1 MHIEK
6 KTLRNIFLGAAACV
20 ILYWLL
26 HDAEGVKTVF
36 AVIKKALSPFLIG
49 AGLAFILNVP
59 MRAFERIF
67 KKIPNLKV
75 RRIIS
80 ILLTFLCFAL
90 IAFLVFTLLIP
101 ELSETIE
108 KLVPQMESF
117 FKNAQTWIIA
127 FLKNED
133 NEKLLAWATDFVE
146 KFDVADFV
154 ENLMEMGSNF
164 VKTLFTGAFS
174 ALGVVFGAVVDA
186 VIAAVFALYCLFQK
200 ETLARQGRKL
210 AYAFMPERIADEVI
224 RILRLANVTFSS
236 FLSGQCIE
244 VCILGC
250 LFAVTMAIF
259 RMPYIPLISVLVA
272 VTAFVPIVGGWIGCA
287 LGAFFIFVESPIMA
301 LWFVIM
307 FVVLQ
312 QIENNLIYPRV
323 VGTSIGLSGMW
334 VLVAVA
340 IGGELMGVAG
350 MFLMI
355 PVASVLYTIFREYTN
370 KRLQGRDLDPEKLKE
385 QPPEIH
391 GRIKEKYRKKAK
403 KNAPA
408 DKPSDEDEK

>member
-6 KTLRNIFLGAAACV
+6 KTLRNIFIGAAACV

-26 HDAEGVKTVF
+26 HDAERVKTVF
-36 AVIKKALSPFLIG
+36 AVIKNVLSPFFIG

-75 RRIIS
+75 RRILS
-80 ILLTFLCFAL
+80 ILLTFVCFGL
-90 IAFLVFTLLIP
+90 IVFLVFTLLIP
-101 ELSETIE
+101 ELTETIE
-108 KLVPQMESF
+108 KLIPQLENF
-117 FKNAQTWIIA
+117 FKKAQNWIVA

-133 NEKLLAWATDFVE
+133 NEKLLVWATDFVE
-146 KFDVADFV
+146 KFDVAGFV
-154 ENLMEMGSNF
+154 ENIMEMGSNF
-164 VKTLFTGAFS
+164 IKTLFSSAFS

-186 VIAAVFALYCLFQK
+186 VIAVVFALYCLFQK

-210 AYAFMPERIADEVI
+210 AYAFLPEHFADEII

-272 VTAFVPIVGGWIGCA
+272 VTAFVPIVGAWIGCA

-301 LWFVIM
+301 LWFVVM

-340 IGGELMGVAG
+340 VGGELMGVAG

-370 KRLQGRDLDPEKLKE
+370 KRLEGRELDPEKLRE
-385 QPPEIH
+385 QPLDLQ
-391 GRIKEKYRKKAK
+391 GKIKEKYRKKAK
-403 KNAPA
+403 KKAEA
-408 DKPSDEDEK
+408 EETSDTEAE

>member
-6 KTLRNIFLGAAACV
+6 KTLRNVFIGAAACV

-26 HDAEGVKTVF
+26 HDAERVKTIF
-36 AVIKKALSPFLIG
+36 SVIKGVLAPFFIG

-59 MRAFERIF
+59 MRAFERLF

-80 ILLTFLCFAL
+80 IFLTFVCLGL
-90 IAFLVFTLLIP
+90 IVFLVFTLLIP
-101 ELSETIE
+101 ELTDTIE
-108 KLVPQMESF
+108 KLIPQIEKF
-117 FKNAQTWIIA
+117 FKNTQNWVVA
-127 FLKNED
+127 FLQNED
-133 NEKLLAWATDFVE
+133 NERLLGWVTEFLV
-146 KFDVADFV
+146 KFDIAGFI
-154 ENLMEMGSNF
+154 ESTMQMATEF
-164 VKTLFTGAFS
+164 IKTLFNRAFN
-174 ALGVVFGAVVDA
+174 ALGIVFGAVVDA
-186 VIAAVFALYCLFQK
+186 VIAVVFALYCLFQK
-200 ETLARQGRKL
+200 ETLARQGRKI
-210 AYAFMPERIADEVI
+210 AYAFLPEKASDEII
-224 RILRLANVTFSS
+224 RILRLANSTFSN

-272 VTAFVPIVGGWIGCA
+272 VTAFVPIVGAWVGCA
-287 LGAFFIFVESPIMA
+287 LGAFFIFVENPVMA
-301 LWFVIM
+301 IWFVIM
-307 FVVLQ
+307 FVILQ

-323 VGTSIGLSGMW
+323 VGTSIGLPGMW

-355 PVASVLYTIFREYTN
+355 PVASVIHAIFREYTN
-370 KRLQGRDLDPEKLKE
+370 KRLSSLEIDPEKLKE
-385 QPPEIH
+385 QPPEL
-391 GRIKEKYRKKAK
+391 RTKLKDRYKKQK
-403 KNAPA
+403 KNK
-408 DKPSDEDEK
+408 DSEEKSDSASK

>member
-20 ILYWLL
+20 ILYWVL
-26 HDAEGVKTVF
+26 HDAERVKTVF
-36 AVIKKALSPFLIG
+36 AVIKNVLSPFFIG

-59 MRAFERIF
+59 MRAFERLF

-80 ILLTFLCFAL
+80 ILLTFLCFGL
-90 IAFLVFTLLIP
+90 IVFLVFTLLVP
-101 ELSETIE
+101 ELTETIK
-108 KLVPQMESF
+108 KLIPQLESF
-117 FKNAQTWIIA
+117 FKKLQSWIVA

-133 NEKLLAWATDFVE
+133 NEKLLTWATDFIE
-146 KFDVADFV
+146 KFDIAGFV

-164 VKTLFTGAFS
+164 VKTLFTSAFS

-186 VIAAVFALYCLFQK
+186 VIAVVFALYCLFEK

-210 AYAFMPERIADEVI
+210 AYAFLPEKVSDEII

-272 VTAFVPIVGGWIGCA
+272 VTAFVPVVGAWVGCA
-287 LGAFFIFVESPIMA
+287 LGAFFIFVDNPIMA
-301 LWFVIM
+301 LWFVVM

-340 IGGELMGVAG
+340 VGGELMGVAG
-350 MFLMI
+350 MFLMVPI
-355 PVASVLYTIFREYTN
+355 ASVLYTIFREYTN
-370 KRLQGRDLDPEKLKE
+370 KKLEGRELDPEKLRE
-385 QPPEIH
+385 QPPDLLKK
-391 GRIKEKYRKKAK
+391 IKEKYKKEK
-403 KNAPA
+403 K
-408 DKPSDEDEK
+408 KKQEDTPTQSEEQ